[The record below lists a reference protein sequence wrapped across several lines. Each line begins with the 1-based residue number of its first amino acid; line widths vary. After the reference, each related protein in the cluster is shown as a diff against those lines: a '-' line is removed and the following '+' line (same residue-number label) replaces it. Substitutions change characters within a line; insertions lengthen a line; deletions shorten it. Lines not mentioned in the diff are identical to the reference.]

1 MDFLDGFA
9 FSGYRSFASEG
20 LAVLHPLRKVNLI
33 AGQNNVG
40 KSNVMRVL
48 KSAFGVERGAVG
60 PFDRPHGD
68 AEQTIRKLQY
78 FTFESIIAWPGSAHL
93 LPHLKQYLLDLLTKF
108 AAQTELSHDGGLWLQ
123 INDSGSIDSDA
134 LRAVSQKVGD
144 SIQTRELALAIS
156 GQSSSRRGEDGH
168 FVLERIFAH
177 MPPTPTSHI
186 IDGVRAIS
194 DDNEEAPDLNG
205 RSIKGRLLRLQ
216 NPPTSRLEDKHLF
229 NAIQDFVRAVLDDSS
244 ITINIPY
251 DLSTIHITQDGHTL
265 PIENLGTGIHE
276 VVIIAAASTILGD
289 SIVCIEEP
297 EVHLH
302 PVLQR
307 KLLRYLAEHT
317 SNQYFI
323 ATHSAHIL
331 DSGIGSIFHVTRTAG
346 ASAVTYAGS
355 ANGRAALCAD
365 LGYRPSDLV
374 QTNAVLWVEGPSD
387 RIYLKHWIDSFAP
400 GRFIEGIHYSIMF
413 YGGALLKM
421 LSPLDIEEIDE
432 FISLRSLNRYMLVM
446 MDSDK
451 KLESAELNDSKKRV
465 INGLEGDP
473 ECSLS
478 WVTAGYT
485 VENYIPQVA
494 LDAAVRIAHPS
505 TNGRTFTS
513 QRRYTNPLSGRR
525 LGVSQPSKVAIAKQV
540 VAAGSPTWTLDLESQ
555 IRATIALIERANIQ
569 A

>member
-1 MDFLDGFA
+1 M
-9 FSGYRSFASEG
+9 
-20 LAVLHPLRKVNLI
+20 
-33 AGQNNVG
+33 
-40 KSNVMRVL
+40 
-48 KSAFGVERGAVG
+48 
-60 PFDRPHGD
+60 
-68 AEQTIRKLQY
+68 
-78 FTFESIIAWPGSAHL
+78 
-93 LPHLKQYLLDLLTKF
+93 
-108 AAQTELSHDGGLWLQ
+108 
-123 INDSGSIDSDA
+123 
-134 LRAVSQKVGD
+134 
-144 SIQTRELALAIS
+144 
-156 GQSSSRRGEDGH
+156 
-168 FVLERIFAH
+168 LERIFAH